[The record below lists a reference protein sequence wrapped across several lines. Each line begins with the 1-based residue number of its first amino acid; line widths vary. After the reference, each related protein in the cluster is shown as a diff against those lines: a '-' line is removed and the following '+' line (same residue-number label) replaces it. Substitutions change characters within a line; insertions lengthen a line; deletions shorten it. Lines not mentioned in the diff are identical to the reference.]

1 MTQVPM
7 ARLYR
12 EMLRMRLFEEGLG
25 ALWEEGLISGELHLG
40 IGEEGIVAGV
50 LDHLGPGD
58 ALALDHRTTP
68 ALVGWGVDLT
78 SMALEMVGSED
89 GLCAG
94 RGGHMHLFA
103 PEMLAASS
111 GIVGAAA
118 PLACGFALSHQHLRQ
133 GKVAVAFFGESTIN
147 QGMTMEALNLAAVW
161 RLPVVFVVKDNGWA
175 ITTRSDEMTAGSI
188 SKRARAFGMRSTTVD
203 GADVAAVWNAAA
215 EAIEDAREH
224 ARPSIL
230 HATCHRPRGHFEDD
244 PLVRMVEHPATARG
258 ELGGLLRGVIEDAG
272 RASQRVAGLARVTR
286 TIGSMAFSRFG
297 RRRDPVRNAERALSE
312 DEVAEIGGRA
322 RIEIAAG
329 LEAARAATRDS

>member
-1 MTQVPM
+1 M

-12 EMLRMRLFEEGLG
+12 QMLRMRLFEEGLG

-147 QGMTMEALNLAAVW
+147 QGMTMEAFNLAAVW

-175 ITTRSDEMTAGSI
+175 ITTRSDEMTAGTI
-188 SKRARAFGMRSTTVD
+188 SRRARAFGMRSTTVD
-203 GADVAAVWNAAA
+203 GSDVAAVWNAALK
-215 EAIEDAREH
+215 AIEDAREH
-224 ARPSIL
+224 GRPSIL
-230 HATCHRPRGHFEDD
+230 HATCYRPRGHFEDD
-244 PLVRMVEHPATARG
+244 PLVRMVEHPIGSRA
-258 ELGGLLRGVIEDAG
+258 ELGGLLRGVIKDSA
-272 RASQRVAGLARVTR
+272 RASQRIAGLARVTR
-286 TIGSMAFSRFG
+286 TIGSMALDRFG
-297 RRRDPVRNAERALSE
+297 RRRDPVRNAKQALSE
-312 DEVAEIGGRA
+312 EEMAEIGDEA
-322 RIEIAAG
+322 RVEIAAS
-329 LEAARAATRDS
+329 LAAARGGAGDS